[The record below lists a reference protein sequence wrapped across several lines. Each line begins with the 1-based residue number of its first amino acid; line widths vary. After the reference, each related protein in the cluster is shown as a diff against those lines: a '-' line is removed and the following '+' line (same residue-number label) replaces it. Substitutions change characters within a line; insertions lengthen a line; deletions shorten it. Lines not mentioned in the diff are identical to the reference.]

1 MNSSLQKATSPNHI
15 EVLEQEPLPSGIA
28 VAETQELWKMAAE
41 QSQGLNYESSRM
53 RIFAGWIAM
62 FMRPGIGVKR
72 WLALLFLGL
81 LFLASGIAFAASIS
95 VSEQIA
101 NIGRTI
107 TFANRLAP
115 IWRGLIFGGTGGLIA
130 LGSIYML
137 LRQISFGAR
146 YTQGTRGIIES
157 LTRMRRRSTGPQIV
171 AIGGGTGLSTL
182 LRGLKQWSDNIT
194 AIVTVADDGGSSGRL
209 RRELGISPPG
219 DARQCLIA
227 LSEAEPLMD
236 KVLSY
241 RFDGGDDL
249 KGHNVGNLLLA
260 ALIDTEGDFHSAL
273 QGAARLLNVR
283 GQVMPST
290 LSSDVK
296 LVASVA
302 NGTHVQGESAIGQVG
317 AAIDSI
323 WIDPPS
329 HVNPAVLKA
338 VAKAEL
344 IVIGPGSLFTSLLPN
359 FLVEGLSDAVN
370 RSHAP
375 KVLVCNVASEVGET
389 DNFTARDHLCAFQA
403 HSGVKVTHFLVNTH
417 LHPIP
422 PEVGQHAIEPINNV
436 GNEVHVIRA
445 NVVDDFLIT
454 HHDSRKLAIQLL
466 KLVPPRR

>member
-1 MNSSLQKATSPNHI
+1 MKTFVH
-15 EVLEQEPLPSGIA
+15 
-28 VAETQELWKMAAE
+28 WF
-41 QSQGLNYESSRM
+41 RM
-53 RIFAGWIAM
+53 LL
-62 FMRPGIGVKR
+62 RPGIGLKR
-72 WLALLFLGL
+72 WLALLFVGL
-81 LFLASGIAFAASIS
+81 LFLASGIAFATSIS

-101 NIGRTI
+101 NFGRTV

-115 IWRGLIFGGTGGLIA
+115 IWRGLIFGGIGGLIA
-130 LGSIYML
+130 LGSVYML
-137 LRQISFGAR
+137 LRQVSFGAR

-157 LTRMRRRSTGPQIV
+157 LTSMRRRSTGPKIV

-182 LRGLKQWSDNIT
+182 LRGIKQWSDNIT

-241 RFDGGDDL
+241 RFDGGDHL

-260 ALIDTEGDFHSAL
+260 ALIHTEGDFHSAL

-296 LVASVA
+296 LIACVG
-302 NGTHVQGESAIGQVG
+302 NGVQVQGESAIGQAG
-317 AAIDSI
+317 AAINSI

-329 HVNPAVLKA
+329 QVNPAVLKA
-338 VAKAEL
+338 LAEAEL
-344 IVIGPGSLFTSLLPN
+344 IVIGPGSLFTSLPPN

-370 RSHAP
+370 RSQAP

-389 DNFTARDHLCAFQA
+389 DHFTARDHLSAFRE
-403 HSGVKVTHFLVNTH
+403 HSGIKLTHFLVNTH
-417 LHPIP
+417 VHQLPPEIGQHPIEP
-422 PEVGQHAIEPINNV
+422 VSDVDDAIEV
-436 GNEVHVIRA
+436 VQA
-445 NVVDDFLIT
+445 NVVDDAQVT
-454 HHDSRKLAIQLL
+454 HHHPQKLAIELL
-466 KLVPPRR
+466 KLVPSRR